1 MPFQEVYRRSFCR
14 TIEKLVDVIQDYPNE
29 LEHIFSPSCV
39 PLLRCAGCCGDENLE
54 CVPVKT
60 YNVTMQN
67 EQTHMQT
74 KKCTL
79 GDASNALFDFNAHAS
94 SEYLSTVEHTDS
106 EDVQKHLPQNV
117 GSWSQQANVSVIG
130 GTFPGLS
137 PVIVMNNVL
146 LKNPDNAIQQF
157 KPWAFHPSLEMI
169 PQPQV
174 VFLQPVVS
182 NPGNQQKILKQR
194 KQRLGNY
201 RPLLKSY
208 PKIAPHPEDKTSK
221 KATSFSSSQELPA
234 KSKTA
239 AYNWEKEDN
248 AITIESSASVDK
260 CSVVNMHDV
269 GIKQP
274 SHDWHQ
280 AKDDVLTTDES
291 NDVID
296 KPSETSYFQEKMS
309 PQSSSPPE
317 FISTCPSV
325 CDLKNIGSEED
336 STDSVSR
343 IKENKRK
350 RFCNTYNILSKSGLL
365 GITLRTKEL
374 IRQSRKTQN
383 ELELLKE
390 HTSLFLEVVKSGD
403 PEVLAKLQTA
413 MFKTTHL
420 VSASP
425 NGCNE
430 QMEGAPSSQYSAMNT

>member
-1 MPFQEVYRRSFCR
+1 MNNKSRCESYKRANERQHPEM
-14 TIEKLVDVIQDYPNE
+14 TEKKRHLHAHCSKRDLDRDSG
-29 LEHIFSPSCV
+29 FS
-39 PLLRCAGCCGDENLE
+39 D
-54 CVPVKT
+54 
-60 YNVTMQN
+60 
-67 EQTHMQT
+67 
-74 KKCTL
+74 
-79 GDASNALFDFNAHAS
+79 AS

-117 GSWSQQANVSVIG
+117 GSWSQQANVSVFG

-146 LKNPDNAIQQF
+146 LKNPDNAIPQI

-208 PKIAPHPEDKTSK
+208 PKIAPHPGDKTSK

-269 GIKQP
+269 GIEQP

-296 KPSETSYFQEKMS
+296 KPSETSYFHEKMS
-309 PQSSSPPE
+309 PQSSSLPE
-317 FISTCPSV
+317 FISNCPSINPLPV
-325 CDLKNIGSEED
+325 RDPKNIRNEED
-336 STDSVSR
+336 STDSLSR

-403 PEVLAKLQTA
+403 PEVLTKLQTA
-413 MFKTTHL
+413 MLKTTHL

-430 QMEGAPSSQYSAMNT
+430 QREEAPSSQYFAMNT